1 MSLELSLINQFKNTH
16 MNTIIQSFNGM
27 VIPDIDL
34 GQTGHVF
41 SNKMFIKVRNY
52 DIDLVVNETANSYT
66 FKLKNVYF
74 FIRSQDF
81 KYNVWFV
88 PIKASLDVEVGQVDV
103 DFELEL
109 KNASIIWKNPKGVEE
124 TRIVP

>member
-1 MSLELSLINQFKNTH
+1 
-16 MNTIIQSFNGM
+16 
-27 VIPDIDL
+27 
-34 GQTGHVF
+34 
-41 SNKMFIKVRNY
+41 MFVKVRNY
-52 DIDLVVNETANSYT
+52 DIELVVNETANSYT
-66 FKLKNVYF
+66 FRLKNIYF

-109 KNASIIWKNPKGVEE
+109 RNTSIIWKNPQGVNE

>member
-1 MSLELSLINQFKNTH
+1 
-16 MNTIIQSFNGM
+16 M
-27 VIPDIDL
+27 VVPDMDL
-34 GQTGHVF
+34 GSTGHVF
-41 SNKMFIKVRNY
+41 SNKMFVKVRNY
-52 DIDLVVNETANSYT
+52 DIEMVVNETADSYA

-103 DFELEL
+103 DCGLEL
-109 KNASIIWKNPKGVEE
+109 RNTSIIWKNPQGVDE